1 MARDS
6 CQAPNVVP
14 WKPLALDV
22 GKEEAAP
29 LPSSGWGCQYL
40 QLSLLQRD
48 ALYKSSLISYNS
60 ILLLFYKSSLTSYNS
75 ILLNSPVGPDLESH
89 VTGFVRSALESR
101 LDGPLCLCWKFQ
113 FSILQEFTN
122 RVIITGVLA

>member
-60 ILLLFYKSSLTSYNS
+60 ILL
-75 ILLNSPVGPDLESH
+75 NSPVGPDLESH
-89 VTGFVRSALESR
+89 VTGFVRTALESR